1 MKLPILELK
10 PLGVTGDTTFK
21 AQEPLDVDKA
31 QYLGKD
37 KTS

>member
-1 MKLPILELK
+1 MTSLVGEITMTLPILELK

-31 QYLGKD
+31 
-37 KTS
+37 